1 MVFLD
6 GMKTPTDKGRILL
19 KRVMPLTPERLLYT
33 WYILGAG
40 VWGGGRFHWV
50 VPVMGIRG
58 VPFFAHKKVG
68 IRVELKHRKLT
79 FLY

>member
-40 VWGGGRFHWV
+40 VWGGGEIPLGSPCNGDTWS
-50 VPVMGIRG
+50 
-58 VPFFAHKKVG
+58 
-68 IRVELKHRKLT
+68 T
-79 FLY
+79 FLCS